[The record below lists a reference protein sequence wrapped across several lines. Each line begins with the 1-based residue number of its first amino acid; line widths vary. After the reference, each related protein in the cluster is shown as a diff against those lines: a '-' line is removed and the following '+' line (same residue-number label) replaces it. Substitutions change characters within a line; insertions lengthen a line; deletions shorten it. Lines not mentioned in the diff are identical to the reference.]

1 MKIRNFAAISV
12 LVFGTI
18 AANDVAPSTSELEA
32 MYDKAYRAFD
42 AGNYTEALKQ
52 LDAIDTRKPDLA
64 ASQNL
69 RGVVYMRQG
78 LYDKAEAALSE
89 ARGLDPKFWN
99 ARFNLAEIPF
109 LKKDWA
115 DARKRFQ
122 ELLTSNAAELQ
133 GEAAQLIQ
141 YKILLT
147 YLLEGND
154 TMVDSILAK
163 FELSPDT
170 PAVHYAN
177 AAISLQ
183 GQNIPDAKNW
193 MSAAEKN
200 FSPQLNKL
208 FAESLYEI
216 GWLKKQPGQ
225 QRPAVQLLSAEER
238 ASKTKV
244 VAKTAFEKGLQAY
257 EQRDFD
263 SAARLTEQADTAEPN
278 QPQVLNLRGA
288 ILLEQQKYDEA
299 ERFFKQALKADPKFR
314 EAQFNLADVPFRNK
328 DYAESRD
335 RFQALLKQ
343 TPGGDKNQAAQ
354 LINFR
359 IFLTYLLEGKDSRAQ
374 KLMDQFQF
382 SGDTPALYYAEAA
395 WEFKHDNADKAN
407 DWITSARKIYPSAS
421 NAQYAAGFYDLGW
434 LKNAMAVSSPS
445 PTASVNGAAVASTQ
459 TESSVP
465 AIEPS
470 PIPGVEVK
478 TEEGTQLALAQTPLA
493 SPKASEAV
501 VNPTPAEVIVSN
513 AKATGTS
520 ARPEDLPAAPTAAG
534 ISVESPSASATPSPA
549 TALAT
554 AAPASTPAIA
564 VTPEVAVVTAPIVA
578 STPEASSPTPAPAAT
593 IAAPAVAATAAPELA
608 AVTPAQQ
615 PVIEPAAS
623 AAPVVTAAMSAT
635 PATILPAAKVPQF
648 TPVPTFVERIGAFT
662 GQRPLLVW
670 ILGLSGLGLLV
681 SVVVME
687 IRRRIG
693 TTQIGHR
700 PATVTGP
707 PLHDNETTEE
717 TLASQIQKRFVG
729 GPRQISVQLK
739 ASEPS
744 FRRAVI
750 PVAKRT
756 SERTAPSLEPGTA
769 TVNGR
774 GGERAYVDFGQ
785 SSLGPV
791 IEQVPANGEKEITP
805 EVAASASPVH
815 DEPALEQAEPGP
827 VAAIA
832 EDTFPP
838 EPIYEGEASEPVEA
852 PVSVLGMRVDK
863 PTTAETAARSEIEE
877 QISTQEWSPEPEP
890 ERIEQEQSVPYQI
903 AITAEEPFQSEAVQ
917 EPEIAE
923 VAGAGGAITE
933 DTFPVEPVC
942 EGEASE
948 PVEGPASVLKMGVNE
963 PASAETAAPS
973 EIEKQ
978 ISAQEWSPQPEP
990 DPIGQGQPVPYQ
1002 TVITAEEQ
1010 AQIAG
1015 SEDPEIPTAAEIA
1028 GVSGA
1033 IAGISALPEASE
1045 IPRISDEERFA
1056 PQPTPIEPMPETL
1069 QTPTAPVI
1077 RTSGAP
1083 TQPANTA
1090 PAPQAAAGSMHTAV
1104 QITLSCEIASMQL
1117 TPTFKMGALQ
1127 LRPISKVVT
1136 MRLASSPQQQQAA
1149 MNLQANFE
1157 IAKIQSVPGSLGQLR
1172 LHPSQQ
1178 QRPATTATP
1187 SFNISGMQL
1196 MSGFD
1201 SAPLQLTPSQQTKT
1215 SVHLTAAFQ
1224 ITSVEFSP
1232 GFEVAGI
1239 ILNSSSKTVAVQLP
1253 GASAS
1258 SVENA
1263 PMFEITNVQM
1273 GSNGEIAMLQLNPV
1287 AKRA

>member
-1 MKIRNFAAISV
+1 MFERNSAGGKTLRQPRERGPRCSANFRTVATERQLLGAPAFGRFGNLERCPSSATSPRSQILDPKIYSQAVEITCQGHAAIVLFSPSMKILKFAAVSL

-18 AANDVAPSTSELEA
+18 AANDVAPSNSELEA

-42 AGNYTEALKQ
+42 AAKYTEALKQ
-52 LDAIDTRKPDLA
+52 LDAIDARKPDLA

-109 LKKDWA
+109 LKKDWTE
-115 DARKRFQ
+115 ARKRFQ

-133 GEAAQLIQ
+133 GEAGQLIQ

-193 MSAAEKN
+193 MAAAGKN

-225 QRPAVQLLSAEER
+225 QRPAVQLLSPEER

-244 VAKTAFEKGLQAY
+244 VAKTAFEQGLQAY

-263 SAARLTEQADTAEPN
+263 SAVRLAEQADTAEPN

-288 ILLEQQKYDEA
+288 ILLEQQKYAEA
-299 ERFFKQALKADPKFR
+299 ERFFKQALKADSKFR

-328 DYAESRD
+328 DYAEARD

-374 KLMDQFQF
+374 KLMEQFQF
-382 SGDTPALYYAEAA
+382 SGETPALYYAEAA

-445 PTASVNGAAVASTQ
+445 PTASVSGAAVASTQ

-470 PIPGVEVK
+470 PIPSVEVK
-478 TEEGTQLALAQTPLA
+478 AEEGTQLALARTPA
-493 SPKASEAV
+493 PSPAGLKASEAV

-520 ARPEDLPAAPTAAG
+520 ARPEDLPAAPAVPG

-549 TALAT
+549 LALAT
-554 AAPASTPAIA
+554 AAPAATPAIA
-564 VTPEVAVVTAPIVA
+564 ATPDVSVVTAPVVA
-578 STPEASSPTPAPAAT
+578 STPEASTSAAP
-593 IAAPAVAATAAPELA
+593 IAAPTAAPELA
-608 AVTPAQQ
+608 AGTPTQQ

-623 AAPVVTAAMSAT
+623 APPVVTTAMNAT
-635 PATILPAAKVPQF
+635 PAPVLAPAKVGQF
-648 TPVPTFVERIGAFT
+648 TPVPTFGERISSFT

-670 ILGLSGLGLLV
+670 ILALSGFGLLV

-693 TTQIGHR
+693 ITQLGHR
-700 PATVTGP
+700 PATVTGL
-707 PLHDNETTEE
+707 PLHDDETVEE
-717 TLASQIQKRFVG
+717 TPALQIQKRFVG
-729 GPRQISVQLK
+729 GPPQVSVQLK
-739 ASEPS
+739 ASES
-744 FRRAVI
+744 SLRRAVI
-750 PVAKRT
+750 PVAKRAADT
-756 SERTAPSLEPGTA
+756 IATPRSQPETA

-774 GGERAYVDFGQ
+774 TSEPADVDFEE
-785 SSLGPV
+785 SSGGPV
-791 IEQVPANGEKEITP
+791 IEQVPANGETEIAP
-805 EVAASASPVH
+805 APPAFPSPTYIETTFARAVESVIEPSI
-815 DEPALEQAEPGP
+815 EPAIEQAEPEP
-827 VAAIA
+827 VAAAA
-832 EDTFPP
+832 EETSPR
-838 EPIYEGEASEPVEA
+838 EPGREWEVSEPVEA
-852 PVSVLGMRVDK
+852 QASVLETEVCE
-863 PTTAETAARSEIEE
+863 PTVAEAVAPFEIEE
-877 QISTQEWSPEPEP
+877 QISTRES
-890 ERIEQEQSVPYQI
+890 
-903 AITAEEPFQSEAVQ
+903 
-917 EPEIAE
+917 
-923 VAGAGGAITE
+923 
-933 DTFPVEPVC
+933 
-942 EGEASE
+942 
-948 PVEGPASVLKMGVNE
+948 
-963 PASAETAAPS
+963 
-973 EIEKQ
+973 
-978 ISAQEWSPQPEP
+978 SPQPEP
-990 DPIGQGQPVPYQ
+990 IEQGQPVPYQ
-1002 TVITAEEQ
+1002 IVVSAEQPAE
-1010 AQIAG
+1010 IAAP
-1015 SEDPEIPTAAEIA
+1015 EKPEIAAVAEIA
-1028 GVSGA
+1028 GVGRA
-1033 IAGISALPEASE
+1033 IAGIGALPEATE
-1045 IPRISDEERFA
+1045 IQTASDEEHFA
-1056 PQPTPIEPMPETL
+1056 SQPTIIETMPETL

-1077 RTSGAP
+1077 
-1083 TQPANTA
+1083 
-1090 PAPQAAAGSMHTAV
+1090 QAGGMHTAV

-1117 TPTFKMGALQ
+1117 TPTFKMGTLQ

-1136 MRLASSPQQQQAA
+1136 MRLASSPPQQAP

-1157 IAKIQSVPGSLGQLR
+1157 ISKIQAAPGSLGQLR
-1172 LHPSQQ
+1172 VNPSQQ
-1178 QRPATTATP
+1178 QGPAMLATP
-1187 SFNISGMQL
+1187 SFNISSLQL
-1196 MSGFD
+1196 VSGFD
-1201 SAPLQLTPSQQTKT
+1201 SAPLQLTPSHQTHA

-1232 GFEVAGI
+1232 TFEIAGI

-1253 GASAS
+1253 GPGAS

-1273 GSNGEIAMLQLNPV
+1273 ADDGEIALLQLNPV

>member
-1 MKIRNFAAISV
+1 MKILKFAAVSL

-18 AANDVAPSTSELEA
+18 AANDVAPSNSELEA

-42 AGNYTEALKQ
+42 AANYTEALKQ
-52 LDAIDTRKPDLA
+52 LDAIDARKPDLA

-115 DARKRFQ
+115 EARKRFQ

-225 QRPAVQLLSAEER
+225 QRPAVQLLSPEER

-244 VAKTAFEKGLQAY
+244 VAKTAFEQALQAY

-263 SAARLTEQADTAEPN
+263 SAARLAEQADTAEPN

-328 DYAESRD
+328 DYAEARD

-359 IFLTYLLEGKDSRAQ
+359 VFLTYLLEGKDSRAQ
-374 KLMDQFQF
+374 KLMEQFQF

-434 LKNAMAVSSPS
+434 LKNAMVVSSPT
-445 PTASVNGAAVASTQ
+445 PTASVGAAAVASTQ

-478 TEEGTQLALAQTPLA
+478 TEEGTQLALAQTPSA
-493 SPKASEAV
+493 GPKASEAV
-501 VNPTPAEVIVSN
+501 VNPTMSEVIVSN
-513 AKATGTS
+513 AKATGTPAS
-520 ARPEDLPAAPTAAG
+520 PEDIPAAPAATG
-534 ISVESPSASATPSPA
+534 ISVESTSASATPSPA
-549 TALAT
+549 IALAT

-564 VTPEVAVVTAPIVA
+564 ATKDVSVVTAPVVA
-578 STPEASSPTPAPAAT
+578 STPEASTPTPAPT
-593 IAAPAVAATAAPELA
+593 IAAPTAAPELA
-608 AVTPAQQ
+608 AATTTAE
-615 PVIEPAAS
+615 PVIERAASATPVS
-623 AAPVVTAAMSAT
+623 AAPVATAATNATNAT
-635 PATILPAAKVPQF
+635 PATVLAPEEVRKLAPM
-648 TPVPTFVERIGAFT
+648 PTVGERISSFT
-662 GQRPLLVW
+662 GQQPLLVW

-681 SVVVME
+681 LVVAME

-693 TTQIGHR
+693 ITQLGHR
-700 PATVTGP
+700 LATVTGP
-707 PLHDNETTEE
+707 SLRDDDVAEE
-717 TLASQIQKRFVG
+717 TLALQAPKHFVG
-729 GPRQISVQLK
+729 GPRQVSVQLK
-739 ASEPS
+739 ASEPA
-744 FRRAVI
+744 RRHAVI
-750 PVAKRT
+750 PVAKRAPEPVIVLP
-756 SERTAPSLEPGTA
+756 SEPEAA

-774 GGERAYVDFGQ
+774 TCEPACVDFEK
-785 SSLGPV
+785 SSVEPV
-791 IEQVPANGEKEITP
+791 IEQTPMNGETEVTP
-805 EVAASASPVH
+805 EAAAFASPVYEPGLSHEPAVPYELVVSDEPTVSYEPPVSDERPPVSYEPPVCDEPTVSDEPAVQQTEPESVAAFAQDAFPTEPVREREVSEAGEASASVLETQVC
-815 DEPALEQAEPGP
+815 EPTPADVSAP
-827 VAAIA
+827 
-832 EDTFPP
+832 
-838 EPIYEGEASEPVEA
+838 SE
-852 PVSVLGMRVDK
+852 L
-863 PTTAETAARSEIEE
+863 EE
-877 QISTQEWSPEPEP
+877 QISIQEWSPEPAP
-890 ERIEQEQSVPYQI
+890 IE
-903 AITAEEPFQSEAVQ
+903 
-917 EPEIAE
+917 
-923 VAGAGGAITE
+923 
-933 DTFPVEPVC
+933 
-942 EGEASE
+942 
-948 PVEGPASVLKMGVNE
+948 
-963 PASAETAAPS
+963 
-973 EIEKQ
+973 
-978 ISAQEWSPQPEP
+978 
-990 DPIGQGQPVPYQ
+990 QGQPVPFQ
-1002 TVITAEEQ
+1002 TLVTEAPVQAVAAAE
-1010 AQIAG
+1010 
-1015 SEDPEIPTAAEIA
+1015 PEIADIV
-1028 GVSGA
+1028 GVGSA
-1033 IAGISALPEASE
+1033 IVGTSALRETSE
-1045 IPRISDEERFA
+1045 VPPAREEEHFA
-1056 PQPTPIEPMPETL
+1056 PQPTPIETMPETL

-1077 RTSGAP
+1077 RTSGGP
-1083 TQPANTA
+1083 TQPAPTA
-1090 PAPQAAAGSMHTAV
+1090 PASQTAAAGMHTAV

-1117 TPTFKMGALQ
+1117 TPTFKMGTLQ

-1136 MRLASSPQQQQAA
+1136 MRLASLPQQQQAA
-1149 MNLQANFE
+1149 MNLQVNFE
-1157 IAKIQSVPGSLGQLR
+1157 IAKIQEAASGSLGQIR
-1172 LHPSQQ
+1172 VNPSQQ
-1178 QRPATTATP
+1178 QKPATLATP
-1187 SFNISGMQL
+1187 SFNVSGLQL
-1196 MSGFD
+1196 VSGFD
-1201 SAPLQLTPSQQTKT
+1201 SAPLQLTPSHQTQA

-1232 GFEVAGI
+1232 TFEIAGF
-1239 ILNSSSKTVAVQLP
+1239 ILNSTSKTVAVQLP
-1253 GASAS
+1253 GAGAS

-1273 GSNGEIAMLQLNPV
+1273 DENGDIAMLQLNPV
-1287 AKRA
+1287 AKRG

>member
-1 MKIRNFAAISV
+1 MTIRKFAAISL

-18 AANDVAPSTSELEA
+18 AANDVAPSNSELEA

-42 AGNYTEALKQ
+42 AANYAEALKQ
-52 LDAIDTRKPDLA
+52 LDAIDARKPDLA

-115 DARKRFQ
+115 EARKRFQ
-122 ELLTSNAAELQ
+122 ELLASNTAELQ
-133 GEAAQLIQ
+133 GEATQLIQ

-216 GWLKKQPGQ
+216 GWLQKQPGQ
-225 QRPAVQLLSAEER
+225 QRPAVQLLSSEER
-238 ASKTKV
+238 ASKTKA
-244 VAKTAFEKGLQAY
+244 VAKTQFEQALQAY

-263 SAARLTEQADTAEPN
+263 SAAKLAEQADTAEPN

-299 ERFFKQALKADPKFR
+299 EGFFNEALKVDPKFR

-328 DYAESRD
+328 DYAEARD

-354 LINFR
+354 LINFK

-374 KLMDQFQF
+374 KLMEQFQF

-395 WEFKHDNADKAN
+395 WEFKHDNAEKAN
-407 DWITSARKIYPSAS
+407 DWVASARKIYPSAS
-421 NAQYAAGFYDLGW
+421 NALYAGGFYDLGW
-434 LKNAMAVSSPS
+434 LKSAMAASSPT
-445 PTASVNGAAVASTQ
+445 PTASVGAAAVATAQ

-478 TEEGTQLALAQTPLA
+478 TEEGTQLVLAQTP
-493 SPKASEAV
+493 SPGPKASEALV
-501 VNPTPAEVIVSN
+501 TPAEVIVSN
-513 AKATGTS
+513 AKATGTPAS
-520 ARPEDLPAAPTAAG
+520 PEDLPAAPAATG
-534 ISVESPSASATPSPA
+534 ISVESPSASATPAPA
-549 TALAT
+549 IALAT
-554 AAPASTPAIA
+554 AAPAATPAIA
-564 VTPEVAVVTAPIVA
+564 ATPDVSVVTAPVVA
-578 STPEASSPTPAPAAT
+578 STPEASSPTPAPAA
-593 IAAPAVAATAAPELA
+593 IAASAVAPTAAPELA
-608 AVTPAQQ
+608 AGTPAQQ
-615 PVIEPAAS
+615 PVIEPSAS
-623 AAPVVTAAMSAT
+623 AAPVVTTTMSAT
-635 PATILPAAKVPQF
+635 PAAVLAPAKVAQY
-648 TPVPTFVERIGAFT
+648 TPVPTFVERINAFT

-681 SVVVME
+681 AVVVME

-707 PLHDNETTEE
+707 PLHDNEKVEE
-717 TLASQIQKRFVG
+717 TPALQVQKRFVG

-744 FRRAVI
+744 LRRAVT
-750 PVAKRT
+750 PVAKRALET
-756 SERTAPSLEPGTA
+756 ITAPLPEPGAA

-774 GGERAYVDFGQ
+774 TSEAAYVDLEQ
-785 SSLGPV
+785 SLIGPL
-791 IEQVPANGEKEITP
+791 IEQVPANGEKEVVP
-805 EVAASASPVH
+805 EVAASASAVH
-815 DEPALEQAEPGP
+815 EPAIEQAEPEEP
-827 VAAIA
+827 VAAFAEDAFPTEPVHEGEPSEPMEAPASVLEMRVSEETTAETAAPSEIEEQISTQEWSPQPEPQPIEQSQSVPFQTVVTAEGPLQTEAVQEPEIA
-832 EDTFPP
+832 EIAGAAPAIAQDAFPT
-838 EPIYEGEASEPVEA
+838 EPAREWEASEPVEA
-852 PVSVLGMRVDK
+852 PASVLEMRVSEE
-863 PTTAETAARSEIEE
+863 TTAETAAPSEIEE
-877 QISTQEWSPEPEP
+877 QISTQEWSPESEPEP
-890 ERIEQEQSVPYQI
+890 IE
-903 AITAEEPFQSEAVQ
+903 
-917 EPEIAE
+917 
-923 VAGAGGAITE
+923 
-933 DTFPVEPVC
+933 
-942 EGEASE
+942 
-948 PVEGPASVLKMGVNE
+948 
-963 PASAETAAPS
+963 
-973 EIEKQ
+973 
-978 ISAQEWSPQPEP
+978 
-990 DPIGQGQPVPYQ
+990 QGQPVPYQ
-1002 TVITAEEQ
+1002 TVVTAEET
-1010 AQIAG
+1010 AETAG
-1015 SEDPEIPTAAEIA
+1015 REAPEIATVAEIA
-1028 GVSGA
+1028 GVGGA
-1033 IAGISALPEASE
+1033 IAAGISALPKAPE
-1045 IPRISDEERFA
+1045 IPTTSDEEHFA
-1056 PQPTPIEPMPETL
+1056 PEPTTIETMPETL

-1083 TQPANTA
+1083 TQPAHPA
-1090 PAPQAAAGSMHTAV
+1090 PVPQAAAGGIQTAV
-1104 QITLSCEIASMQL
+1104 QIMLSCEIASMQL

-1136 MRLASSPQQQQAA
+1136 MRLASSPRQQAA

-1157 IAKIQSVPGSLGQLR
+1157 ISKIQTAPGSLGQLR
-1172 LHPSQQ
+1172 LNPSQQ
-1178 QRPATTATP
+1178 QRPATLATP
-1187 SFNISGMQL
+1187 SVNISDLQL
-1196 MSGFD
+1196 VSGFE
-1201 SAPLQLTPSQQTKT
+1201 SAPLQLTPSHQTQA

-1224 ITSVEFSP
+1224 IASVEFSP
-1232 GFEVAGI
+1232 TFEIAGI

-1253 GASAS
+1253 GAGAS

-1273 GSNGEIAMLQLNPV
+1273 GSNGEIALLQLNPV
-1287 AKRA
+1287 AKRP

>member
-1 MKIRNFAAISV
+1 MKILKFAAVSL

-18 AANDVAPSTSELEA
+18 AANDVAPSNSELEA

-42 AGNYTEALKQ
+42 AANYTEALKQ
-52 LDAIDTRKPDLA
+52 LDAIDARKPDLA

-115 DARKRFQ
+115 EARKRFQ

-133 GEAAQLIQ
+133 GEASQLIQ

-216 GWLKKQPGQ
+216 GWLQKQPGQ
-225 QRPAVQLLSAEER
+225 KRPAVQLLSPEER
-238 ASKTKV
+238 TSKTKV
-244 VAKTAFEKGLQAY
+244 VAKTAFEQGLQAY

-263 SAARLTEQADTAEPN
+263 SAARLAEQADTAEPN

-328 DYAESRD
+328 DYAEARD

-343 TPGGDKNQAAQ
+343 TPGEDKNQAAQ

-374 KLMDQFQF
+374 KLMEQFQF
-382 SGDTPALYYAEAA
+382 SGETPALYYAEAA

-445 PTASVNGAAVASTQ
+445 PTASVSGAAVASTQ
-459 TESSVP
+459 TESSVA

-470 PIPGVEVK
+470 PIPSVEVK
-478 TEEGTQLALAQTPLA
+478 AEEGTQLALAQTPA
-493 SPKASEAV
+493 PSPAGPKASEAV
-501 VNPTPAEVIVSN
+501 VNPTPAEVFVSN

-520 ARPEDLPAAPTAAG
+520 ARPEDLPAAPAAPG

-549 TALAT
+549 LALAT

-564 VTPEVAVVTAPIVA
+564 ATPDVSVVTAPVVA

-593 IAAPAVAATAAPELA
+593 IAAPAVAPTAAPELA
-608 AVTPAQQ
+608 AGTPAQQ

-623 AAPVVTAAMSAT
+623 APPVVTTAMSAT
-635 PATILPAAKVPQF
+635 PAPVLAPAKVGQF
-648 TPVPTFVERIGAFT
+648 TPVPTFGERISGFT
-662 GQRPLLVW
+662 GQQPILVW
-670 ILGLSGLGLLV
+670 VLGLSGFALLV

-700 PATVTGP
+700 PATVTGL
-707 PLHDNETTEE
+707 PLHDDETVEE
-717 TLASQIQKRFVG
+717 TPALQIQKRFVG
-729 GPRQISVQLK
+729 GPPQVSVQLK
-739 ASEPS
+739 ASESSP
-744 FRRAVI
+744 RRAVI
-750 PVAKRT
+750 PVAKRAADT
-756 SERTAPSLEPGTA
+756 IATPRSQPQMA

-774 GGERAYVDFGQ
+774 TSEPAYVDFEE
-785 SSLGPV
+785 SSGGPV
-791 IEQVPANGEKEITP
+791 IEQVPANGETEIAP
-805 EVAASASPVH
+805 APPAFPSPTYIEPTFAPAVESVIEPSI
-815 DEPALEQAEPGP
+815 EPATEQAEPEP
-827 VAAIA
+827 VAATA
-832 EDTFPP
+832 EKSVPS
-838 EPIYEGEASEPVEA
+838 EPVRECDMSEPVEA
-852 PVSVLGMRVDK
+852 QASVLETEVCE
-863 PTTAETAARSEIEE
+863 PTVAEAVAPSEIEE
-877 QISTQEWSPEPEP
+877 QISTQEWLPEPKP
-890 ERIEQEQSVPYQI
+890 IE
-903 AITAEEPFQSEAVQ
+903 
-917 EPEIAE
+917 
-923 VAGAGGAITE
+923 
-933 DTFPVEPVC
+933 
-942 EGEASE
+942 
-948 PVEGPASVLKMGVNE
+948 
-963 PASAETAAPS
+963 
-973 EIEKQ
+973 
-978 ISAQEWSPQPEP
+978 
-990 DPIGQGQPVPYQ
+990 QGQPVPYQ
-1002 TVITAEEQ
+1002 TVVTAEE
-1010 AQIAG
+1010 
-1015 SEDPEIPTAAEIA
+1015 PAEIA
-1028 GVSGA
+1028 VREEREIATVAEITGVGRA
-1033 IAGISALPEASE
+1033 IAGISALPEAPE
-1045 IPRISDEERFA
+1045 IPTARDEEHFA
-1056 PQPTPIEPMPETL
+1056 PQPTTIETMPETL

-1083 TQPANTA
+1083 TQPAHPA
-1090 PAPQAAAGSMHTAV
+1090 PVPQAAAGGTHTAV
-1104 QITLSCEIASMQL
+1104 QVTLSCEIASMQL

-1149 MNLQANFE
+1149 MNLQVNFE
-1157 IAKIQSVPGSLGQLR
+1157 IAKIQAAPGSLGQLR
-1172 LHPSQQ
+1172 LNPSQE
-1178 QRPATTATP
+1178 QRPATLATP
-1187 SFNISGMQL
+1187 SFNISGLQL
-1196 MSGFD
+1196 VSGFE
-1201 SAPLQLTPSQQTKT
+1201 SAPLQLTPSHQTQA

-1224 ITSVEFSP
+1224 ITSVEVSP
-1232 GFEVAGI
+1232 TFEIAGI
-1239 ILNSSSKTVAVQLP
+1239 ILNSTSKTVAVQLP
-1253 GASAS
+1253 GAGAS

-1273 GSNGEIAMLQLNPV
+1273 ADDGEIAMLQLNPV
-1287 AKRA
+1287 TKRA

>member
-1 MKIRNFAAISV
+1 
-12 LVFGTI
+12 
-18 AANDVAPSTSELEA
+18 
-32 MYDKAYRAFD
+32 
-42 AGNYTEALKQ
+42 
-52 LDAIDTRKPDLA
+52 
-64 ASQNL
+64 
-69 RGVVYMRQG
+69 
-78 LYDKAEAALSE
+78 
-89 ARGLDPKFWN
+89 
-99 ARFNLAEIPF
+99 
-109 LKKDWA
+109 
-115 DARKRFQ
+115 
-122 ELLTSNAAELQ
+122 
-133 GEAAQLIQ
+133 
-141 YKILLT
+141 
-147 YLLEGND
+147 
-154 TMVDSILAK
+154 
-163 FELSPDT
+163 
-170 PAVHYAN
+170 
-177 AAISLQ
+177 
-183 GQNIPDAKNW
+183 
-193 MSAAEKN
+193 
-200 FSPQLNKL
+200 
-208 FAESLYEI
+208 
-216 GWLKKQPGQ
+216 
-225 QRPAVQLLSAEER
+225 
-238 ASKTKV
+238 
-244 VAKTAFEKGLQAY
+244 
-257 EQRDFD
+257 
-263 SAARLTEQADTAEPN
+263 
-278 QPQVLNLRGA
+278 
-288 ILLEQQKYDEA
+288 
-299 ERFFKQALKADPKFR
+299 
-314 EAQFNLADVPFRNK
+314 
-328 DYAESRD
+328 
-335 RFQALLKQ
+335 
-343 TPGGDKNQAAQ
+343 
-354 LINFR
+354 
-359 IFLTYLLEGKDSRAQ
+359 
-374 KLMDQFQF
+374 
-382 SGDTPALYYAEAA
+382 
-395 WEFKHDNADKAN
+395 
-407 DWITSARKIYPSAS
+407 
-421 NAQYAAGFYDLGW
+421 
-434 LKNAMAVSSPS
+434 
-445 PTASVNGAAVASTQ
+445 
-459 TESSVP
+459 
-465 AIEPS
+465 
-470 PIPGVEVK
+470 
-478 TEEGTQLALAQTPLA
+478 
-493 SPKASEAV
+493 
-501 VNPTPAEVIVSN
+501 
-513 AKATGTS
+513 
-520 ARPEDLPAAPTAAG
+520 
-534 ISVESPSASATPSPA
+534 
-549 TALAT
+549 
-554 AAPASTPAIA
+554 
-564 VTPEVAVVTAPIVA
+564 
-578 STPEASSPTPAPAAT
+578 
-593 IAAPAVAATAAPELA
+593 
-608 AVTPAQQ
+608 
-615 PVIEPAAS
+615 
-623 AAPVVTAAMSAT
+623 MSAT
-635 PATILPAAKVPQF
+635 PATILAAAKVPQF

-707 PLHDNETTEE
+707 PLHDNETAEE
-717 TLASQIQKRFVG
+717 TLASQIKKRFVG

-832 EDTFPP
+832 EDTFPT
-838 EPIYEGEASEPVEA
+838 EPMYEAKASEPVEA
-852 PVSVLGMRVDK
+852 PVSVLEIRVDK

-877 QISTQEWSPEPEP
+877 QISTQKWSPEPEP
-890 ERIEQEQSVPYQI
+890 ERIEQDQSVPYQI

-1045 IPRISDEERFA
+1045 IPRISDEEHFA

-1077 RTSGAP
+1077 RTSGVP
-1083 TQPANTA
+1083 TQPVNTA

>member
-1 MKIRNFAAISV
+1 MKILKLVAISS
-12 LVFGTI
+12 LVCGTL
-18 AANDVAPSTSELEA
+18 ASNDVAPSNSELGA
-32 MYDKAYRAFD
+32 MYDRAYRAFD
-42 AGNYTEALKQ
+42 SANYVQALKE
-52 LDAIDTRKPDLA
+52 LDAIDARKPDLA

-69 RGVVYMRQG
+69 RGVIYMRQG
-78 LYDKAEAALSE
+78 IYDKAEAALSE
-89 ARGLDPKFWN
+89 ANNLDPKFWN

-115 DARKRFQ
+115 EARKRFQ

-133 GEAAQLIQ
+133 GEATQLIQ

-216 GWLKKQPGQ
+216 GWLQKQPGQ
-225 QRPAVQLLSAEER
+225 QRPAVQLLSPEER
-238 ASKTKV
+238 ASKTQV
-244 VAKTAFEKGLQAY
+244 VAKTAFEQALQAY

-263 SAARLTEQADTAEPN
+263 SAARLAEQADTAEPN

-299 ERFFKQALKADPKFR
+299 ERFFKQTLKADPKFR

-328 DYAESRD
+328 DYAEARD

-374 KLMDQFQF
+374 KLMEQFQF

-434 LKNAMAVSSPS
+434 LKNAMVVSSPT
-445 PTASVNGAAVASTQ
+445 PTASVGAAAVASTQ

-478 TEEGTQLALAQTPLA
+478 TEEGTQLTLAQTPSP

-501 VNPTPAEVIVSN
+501 VNPTLAEVIVSN
-513 AKATGTS
+513 AKATGTP
-520 ARPEDLPAAPTAAG
+520 ARPEDIPVAPAATG
-534 ISVESPSASATPSPA
+534 ISVESPSASATPAPA
-549 TALAT
+549 IALAT

-564 VTPEVAVVTAPIVA
+564 ATPDVSVVTAPIVA
-578 STPEASSPTPAPAAT
+578 STPEASSPSPAPAAT
-593 IAAPAVAATAAPELA
+593 IAAPAVAATPAPELA
-608 AVTPAQQ
+608 AGTPAQQ
-615 PVIEPAAS
+615 PVIEPTAS
-623 AAPVVTAAMSAT
+623 AAPVVATAMSAT
-635 PATILPAAKVPQF
+635 PATVLTPAKVAQF
-648 TPVPTFVERIGAFT
+648 TPVPTFVERISAFT
-662 GQRPLLVW
+662 GERPLLVW
-670 ILGLSGLGLLV
+670 ILGLSGFGLLV

-707 PLHDNETTEE
+707 PLHDNESVEE
-717 TLASQIQKRFVG
+717 TPALEVQKRFVG

-744 FRRAVI
+744 RRRAVI
-750 PVAKRT
+750 PVANRAPET
-756 SERTAPSLEPGTA
+756 ITAPPPESETA

-774 GGERAYVDFGQ
+774 GESTYVDFEE
-785 SSLGPV
+785 SSVGPV
-791 IEQVPANGEKEITP
+791 IERVRSNGEKETAP
-805 EVAASASPVH
+805 EAAAFASSVS
-815 DEPALEQAEPGP
+815 DEPAVSYEQPVSDEPTVSDEPPVFDEPTFSYEPGVQQAEPEP
-827 VAAIA
+827 VAAFA
-832 EDTFPP
+832 EDTFPT
-838 EPIYEGEASEPVEA
+838 EPVREWEVSEPVEA
-852 PVSVLGMRVDK
+852 PASVFETQVCE
-863 PTTAETAARSEIEE
+863 PAIAEVGAPSEVEE
-877 QISTQEWSPEPEP
+877 QISIGEWSPEPEP
-890 ERIEQEQSVPYQI
+890 
-903 AITAEEPFQSEAVQ
+903 
-917 EPEIAE
+917 
-923 VAGAGGAITE
+923 
-933 DTFPVEPVC
+933 VE
-942 EGEASE
+942 
-948 PVEGPASVLKMGVNE
+948 
-963 PASAETAAPS
+963 
-973 EIEKQ
+973 
-978 ISAQEWSPQPEP
+978 
-990 DPIGQGQPVPYQ
+990 QGQPVPYQ
-1002 TVITAEEQ
+1002 TVVTAEKPIQ
-1010 AQIAG
+1010 A
-1015 SEDPEIPTAAEIA
+1015 DAAEEPKISEIA
-1028 GVSGA
+1028 GVGRA
-1033 IAGISALPEASE
+1033 IADISALREMPEIPPASE
-1045 IPRISDEERFA
+1045 EEHLT
-1056 PQPTPIEPMPETL
+1056 PQPTPIETMPETL

-1077 RTSGAP
+1077 RTSGGP
-1083 TQPANTA
+1083 TQPA
-1090 PAPQAAAGSMHTAV
+1090 PAPQAAAGGMHTAV

-1136 MRLASSPQQQQAA
+1136 MRLASSPQQQAA

-1157 IAKIQSVPGSLGQLR
+1157 IAKIQAAPGSLGQLR
-1172 LHPSQQ
+1172 LNPSQQ
-1178 QRPATTATP
+1178 QRPATLATP
-1187 SFNISGMQL
+1187 SFNISGLQL
-1196 MSGFD
+1196 VSGFE
-1201 SAPLQLTPSQQTKT
+1201 SAPLQLTPSHQTQA

-1224 ITSVEFSP
+1224 ITSVEVSP
-1232 GFEVAGI
+1232 TFEIASI
-1239 ILNSSSKTVAVQLP
+1239 ILNSTSKTVAVQLP
-1253 GASAS
+1253 GAGAS

-1273 GSNGEIAMLQLNPV
+1273 ASNGEIAMLQLNPV
-1287 AKRA
+1287 AKRG

>member
-1 MKIRNFAAISV
+1 MTIRKFAAISL

-18 AANDVAPSTSELEA
+18 AANDVAPSNSELEA

-42 AGNYTEALKQ
+42 AANYAEALKQ
-52 LDAIDTRKPDLA
+52 LDAIDARKPDLA

-115 DARKRFQ
+115 EARKRFQ
-122 ELLTSNAAELQ
+122 ELLTSNTAELQ
-133 GEAAQLIQ
+133 GEATQLIQ

-216 GWLKKQPGQ
+216 GWLQKQPGQ
-225 QRPAVQLLSAEER
+225 QRPAVQLLSSEER
-238 ASKTKV
+238 ASKTKA
-244 VAKTAFEKGLQAY
+244 VAKTQFEQALQAY

-263 SAARLTEQADTAEPN
+263 SAAKLAEQADTAEPN

-299 ERFFKQALKADPKFR
+299 EGFFNEALKVDPKFR

-328 DYAESRD
+328 DYAEARD

-354 LINFR
+354 LINFK

-374 KLMDQFQF
+374 KLMEQFQF

-395 WEFKHDNADKAN
+395 WEFKHDNAEKAN
-407 DWITSARKIYPSAS
+407 DWVASARKIYPSAS
-421 NAQYAAGFYDLGW
+421 NALYAGGFYDLGW
-434 LKNAMAVSSPS
+434 LKSAMAASSPT
-445 PTASVNGAAVASTQ
+445 PTASVGAAAVATAQ

-478 TEEGTQLALAQTPLA
+478 TEEGTQLVLAQTP
-493 SPKASEAV
+493 SPGPKASEALV
-501 VNPTPAEVIVSN
+501 TPAEVIVSN
-513 AKATGTS
+513 AKATGTPAS
-520 ARPEDLPAAPTAAG
+520 PEDLPAAPAATG
-534 ISVESPSASATPSPA
+534 ISVESPSASATPAPA
-549 TALAT
+549 IALAT
-554 AAPASTPAIA
+554 AAPAATPAIA
-564 VTPEVAVVTAPIVA
+564 ATPDVSVVTAPVVA
-578 STPEASSPTPAPAAT
+578 STPEASSPTPAPAA
-593 IAAPAVAATAAPELA
+593 IAASAVAPTAAPELA
-608 AVTPAQQ
+608 AGTPAQQ
-615 PVIEPAAS
+615 PVIEPSAS
-623 AAPVVTAAMSAT
+623 AAPVVTTTMSAT
-635 PATILPAAKVPQF
+635 PAAVLAPAKVAQY
-648 TPVPTFVERIGAFT
+648 TPVPTFVERINAFT

-681 SVVVME
+681 AVVVME

-707 PLHDNETTEE
+707 PLHDNEKVEE
-717 TLASQIQKRFVG
+717 TLALQVQKRFVG

-744 FRRAVI
+744 LRRAVT
-750 PVAKRT
+750 PVAKRALET
-756 SERTAPSLEPGTA
+756 ITAPLPEPGAA

-774 GGERAYVDFGQ
+774 TSEAAYVDLEQ
-785 SSLGPV
+785 SLIGPL
-791 IEQVPANGEKEITP
+791 IEQVPANGEKEVVP
-805 EVAASASPVH
+805 EVAASASAVH
-815 DEPALEQAEPGP
+815 EPAIEQAEPEEP
-827 VAAIA
+827 VAAFA
-832 EDTFPP
+832 EDAFPT
-838 EPIYEGEASEPVEA
+838 EPVHEGEPSEPMEA
-852 PVSVLGMRVDK
+852 PASVLEMRVSEE
-863 PTTAETAARSEIEE
+863 TTAETAAPSEIEE
-877 QISTQEWSPEPEP
+877 QISTQEWSPESEPEP
-890 ERIEQEQSVPYQI
+890 IE
-903 AITAEEPFQSEAVQ
+903 
-917 EPEIAE
+917 
-923 VAGAGGAITE
+923 
-933 DTFPVEPVC
+933 
-942 EGEASE
+942 
-948 PVEGPASVLKMGVNE
+948 
-963 PASAETAAPS
+963 
-973 EIEKQ
+973 
-978 ISAQEWSPQPEP
+978 
-990 DPIGQGQPVPYQ
+990 QGQPVPYQ
-1002 TVITAEEQ
+1002 TVVTAEET
-1010 AQIAG
+1010 AETAG
-1015 SEDPEIPTAAEIA
+1015 REAPEIATVAEIA
-1028 GVSGA
+1028 GVGGA
-1033 IAGISALPEASE
+1033 IAAGISALPKAPE
-1045 IPRISDEERFA
+1045 IPTTSDEEHFA
-1056 PQPTPIEPMPETL
+1056 PEPTTIETMPETL

-1083 TQPANTA
+1083 TQPAHPA
-1090 PAPQAAAGSMHTAV
+1090 PVPQAAAGGIQTAV
-1104 QITLSCEIASMQL
+1104 QIMLSCEIASMQL

-1136 MRLASSPQQQQAA
+1136 MRLASSPRQEAA

-1157 IAKIQSVPGSLGQLR
+1157 ISKIQTAPGSLGQLR
-1172 LHPSQQ
+1172 LNPSQQ
-1178 QRPATTATP
+1178 QRPATLATP
-1187 SFNISGMQL
+1187 SVNISDLQL
-1196 MSGFD
+1196 VSGFE
-1201 SAPLQLTPSQQTKT
+1201 SAPLQLTPSHQTQA

-1224 ITSVEFSP
+1224 IASVEFSP
-1232 GFEVAGI
+1232 TFEIAGI

-1253 GASAS
+1253 GAGAS

-1273 GSNGEIAMLQLNPV
+1273 GSNGEIALLQLNPV
-1287 AKRA
+1287 AKRP

>member
-1 MKIRNFAAISV
+1 MKIRKFAAIAL

-18 AANDVAPSTSELEA
+18 AANDVAPSNSELEA

-42 AGNYTEALKQ
+42 AANYVQALKE
-52 LDAIDTRKPDLA
+52 LDAIDARKPDLA

-115 DARKRFQ
+115 EARKRFQ

-133 GEAAQLIQ
+133 GEATQLIQ

-216 GWLKKQPGQ
+216 GWLQKQPGQ
-225 QRPAVQLLSAEER
+225 QRPAVQLLSPEER
-238 ASKTKV
+238 AGKTKA
-244 VAKTAFEKGLQAY
+244 VAKTAFEQALQAY

-263 SAARLTEQADTAEPN
+263 SAARLTEQADAAEPN

-299 ERFFKQALKADPKFR
+299 ERFFKQALKVDPKFR

-328 DYAESRD
+328 DYAEARD

-374 KLMDQFQF
+374 KLMEQFQF

-395 WEFKHDNADKAN
+395 WEFKHENTDKAN

-434 LKNAMAVSSPS
+434 LKNAMVLSSPT
-445 PTASVNGAAVASTQ
+445 PTASVGAAAVASTQ

-470 PIPGVEVK
+470 PIPGAEVK
-478 TEEGTQLALAQTPLA
+478 TEEGTQLALAQTP
-493 SPKASEAV
+493 SPGPKASEAV
-501 VNPTPAEVIVSN
+501 VNPTPAEVVVSN
-513 AKATGTS
+513 AKAMGTP
-520 ARPEDLPAAPTAAG
+520 ARPEDIPAAPAATG

-549 TALAT
+549 IALAT
-554 AAPASTPAIA
+554 AAPVPVPAIA
-564 VTPEVAVVTAPIVA
+564 ATPDVSVVTAPVVA
-578 STPEASSPTPAPAAT
+578 STPEASAPTPEPAAT
-593 IAAPAVAATAAPELA
+593 MAAPTPAPELA
-608 AVTPAQQ
+608 AATTATQ
-615 PVIEPAAS
+615 PVNESAES
-623 AAPVVTAAMSAT
+623 AAPVATVATTAANAITATNTT
-635 PATILPAAKVPQF
+635 PATVLAPEKVGKFAPM
-648 TPVPTFVERIGAFT
+648 PTVGERISSFT

-670 ILGLSGLGLLV
+670 ILGLSGFGLLV
-681 SVVVME
+681 SVVVVE

-693 TTQIGHR
+693 MTQLGHR

-707 PLHDNETTEE
+707 SLHDDEMAEE
-717 TLASQIQKRFVG
+717 TPELQAPKRFVG
-729 GPRQISVQLK
+729 GPRQVSVQLK
-739 ASEPS
+739 ASEPAL
-744 FRRAVI
+744 RRAVI
-750 PVAKRT
+750 PVAKRVPDPVIVPP
-756 SERTAPSLEPGTA
+756 AEPEET
-769 TVNGR
+769 TINGR
-774 GGERAYVDFGQ
+774 TIEPAYVDFEEA
-785 SSLGPV
+785 SVGPV
-791 IEQVPANGEKEITP
+791 IEQVPTNGEKEVVP
-805 EVAASASPVH
+805 EAGAFASFVS
-815 DEPALEQAEPGP
+815 DEPAVSYEEPPPAAYEPSVSDEPTVSYEPAIEEAEPEP
-827 VAAIA
+827 VAAFA
-832 EDTFPP
+832 EDTFPT
-838 EPIYEGEASEPVEA
+838 EPVREWEISESGEAPA
-852 PVSVLGMRVDK
+852 SVLETQVCE
-863 PTTAETAARSEIEE
+863 PATAEVSAPFELEE
-877 QISTQEWSPEPEP
+877 QISIQEWSPEPE
-890 ERIEQEQSVPYQI
+890 
-903 AITAEEPFQSEAVQ
+903 AV
-917 EPEIAE
+917 
-923 VAGAGGAITE
+923 
-933 DTFPVEPVC
+933 
-942 EGEASE
+942 
-948 PVEGPASVLKMGVNE
+948 
-963 PASAETAAPS
+963 
-973 EIEKQ
+973 
-978 ISAQEWSPQPEP
+978 
-990 DPIGQGQPVPYQ
+990 GQGQPVPYQ
-1002 TVITAEEQ
+1002 TVVTTEEPIQAEATE
-1010 AQIAG
+1010 
-1015 SEDPEIPTAAEIA
+1015 EPEIAEIA
-1028 GVSGA
+1028 GVGRA
-1033 IAGISALPEASE
+1033 IAGISALREMPEIPPASE
-1045 IPRISDEERFA
+1045 EEHFA
-1056 PQPTPIEPMPETL
+1056 PQPTPIETMPETL
-1069 QTPTAPVI
+1069 QTPTTPVI
-1077 RTSGAP
+1077 RTSGGP
-1083 TQPANTA
+1083 TQPAHSA
-1090 PAPQAAAGSMHTAV
+1090 SAPQAAAGGVHTAV

-1149 MNLQANFE
+1149 MNLQVNFE
-1157 IAKIQSVPGSLGQLR
+1157 IAKIQAAAGSLGQLR
-1172 LHPSQQ
+1172 VNPSQQ
-1178 QRPATTATP
+1178 QKPATLATP
-1187 SFNISGMQL
+1187 SFNISGLQL
-1196 MSGFD
+1196 VSGFE
-1201 SAPLQLTPSQQTKT
+1201 SAPLQLTPSHQTQA

-1232 GFEVAGI
+1232 TFEIAGI
-1239 ILNSSSKTVAVQLP
+1239 ILNSTSKTVAVQLP
-1253 GASAS
+1253 GAGAS

-1273 GSNGEIAMLQLNPV
+1273 ASNGEIAMLQLNPV
-1287 AKRA
+1287 AKRG

>member
-1 MKIRNFAAISV
+1 MKILKFAAVSL

-18 AANDVAPSTSELEA
+18 AANDVAPSNSELEA

-42 AGNYTEALKQ
+42 AANYTEALKQ
-52 LDAIDTRKPDLA
+52 LDAIDARKPDLA

-115 DARKRFQ
+115 EARKRFQ
-122 ELLTSNAAELQ
+122 ELVTSNAAELQ
-133 GEAAQLIQ
+133 GEAGQLIQ

-225 QRPAVQLLSAEER
+225 QRPAVQLLSPEER

-244 VAKTAFEKGLQAY
+244 VAKTAFEQGLQAY

-263 SAARLTEQADTAEPN
+263 SAARLAEQADTAEPN

-328 DYAESRD
+328 DYAEARD

-343 TPGGDKNQAAQ
+343 TPGGDQNQAAQ

-374 KLMDQFQF
+374 KLREQFQF
-382 SGDTPALYYAEAA
+382 SGETPALYYAEAA

-434 LKNAMAVSSPS
+434 LKNAMVVSSPT
-445 PTASVNGAAVASTQ
+445 PTASVGAAAVATTQ

-470 PIPGVEVK
+470 PIPSVEVK
-478 TEEGTQLALAQTPLA
+478 AEEGTQLALAQTPA
-493 SPKASEAV
+493 PSPAGLKASEAI

-520 ARPEDLPAAPTAAG
+520 ARPEDLPVAPAAPG

-549 TALAT
+549 LALAT

-564 VTPEVAVVTAPIVA
+564 ATPDVSVVTAPIVA
-578 STPEASSPTPAPAAT
+578 STPEASTPTPAPAAA
-593 IAAPAVAATAAPELA
+593 IAAPTAAPELA
-608 AVTPAQQ
+608 AGTPTQQ

-623 AAPVVTAAMSAT
+623 APPVVTTAMSAT
-635 PATILPAAKVPQF
+635 PAPVLAPAKVGQF
-648 TPVPTFVERIGAFT
+648 TPVPTFGERISSFT

-670 ILGLSGLGLLV
+670 ILGLSGFGLLV

-707 PLHDNETTEE
+707 PLHDNETVEE
-717 TLASQIQKRFVG
+717 APALQVQKRFAG

-744 FRRAVI
+744 MRRAVI
-750 PVAKRT
+750 PVAKRAPET
-756 SERTAPSLEPGTA
+756 ITALLPEPETA

-774 GGERAYVDFGQ
+774 VEPTCVDFEESSVEPAIAQMPSNGQ
-785 SSLGPV
+785 REV
-791 IEQVPANGEKEITP
+791 VP
-805 EVAASASPVH
+805 EVAGSASPVY
-815 DEPALEQAEPGP
+815 DEPVLEQAERQ
-827 VAAIA
+827 AAA
-832 EDTFPP
+832 AVTEDTFPI
-838 EPIYEGEASEPVEA
+838 EPVREWKAPEPVEA
-852 PVSVLGMRVDK
+852 PANVLEMQVCE
-863 PTTAETAARSEIEE
+863 PTTAETAAAASKIEE

-890 ERIEQEQSVPYQI
+890 QPIE
-903 AITAEEPFQSEAVQ
+903 
-917 EPEIAE
+917 
-923 VAGAGGAITE
+923 
-933 DTFPVEPVC
+933 
-942 EGEASE
+942 
-948 PVEGPASVLKMGVNE
+948 
-963 PASAETAAPS
+963 
-973 EIEKQ
+973 
-978 ISAQEWSPQPEP
+978 
-990 DPIGQGQPVPYQ
+990 QGQPVPYQ
-1002 TVITAEEQ
+1002 TLVTAEET
-1010 AQIAG
+1010 AEIAVR
-1015 SEDPEIPTAAEIA
+1015 EEPKIATVAEIA
-1028 GVSGA
+1028 GVGRA
-1033 IAGISALPEASE
+1033 IAGISALPKAPE
-1045 IPRISDEERFA
+1045 IPTTRDEEHFA
-1056 PQPTPIEPMPETL
+1056 PQPTTIETMPETL

-1083 TQPANTA
+1083 TQPAHAA
-1090 PAPQAAAGSMHTAV
+1090 PAPQAAAGGMHTAV
-1104 QITLSCEIASMQL
+1104 QVTLSCEIASMQL

-1136 MRLASSPQQQQAA
+1136 MRLASSPQQQAP

-1157 IAKIQSVPGSLGQLR
+1157 IAKIQAAPGSLGQLR
-1172 LHPSQQ
+1172 LNPSQE
-1178 QRPATTATP
+1178 QRPATLATP
-1187 SFNISGMQL
+1187 SFNISGLQL
-1196 MSGFD
+1196 VSGFE
-1201 SAPLQLTPSQQTKT
+1201 SAPLQLTPSHQTQT

-1224 ITSVEFSP
+1224 IASVEVSP
-1232 GFEVAGI
+1232 TFEIAGI
-1239 ILNSSSKTVAVQLP
+1239 ILNSTSKTVAVQLP
-1253 GASAS
+1253 GAGGS

-1273 GSNGEIAMLQLNPV
+1273 ADDGEIAMLQLNPV
-1287 AKRA
+1287 TKRA